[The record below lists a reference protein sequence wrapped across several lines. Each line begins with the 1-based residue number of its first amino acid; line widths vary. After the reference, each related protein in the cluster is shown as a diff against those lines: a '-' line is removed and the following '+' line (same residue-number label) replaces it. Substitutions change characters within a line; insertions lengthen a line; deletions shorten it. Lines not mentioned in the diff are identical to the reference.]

1 MGKYGPEKTPYWDT
15 FYEMEIYFGEHY
27 NQHLETVKVLYSIC
41 VMSTHSAI
49 ATSYF
54 HNYLKKK
61 KSSKSKTKQINIFQ
75 FI

>member
-1 MGKYGPEKTPYWDT
+1 MGKYGPEKTPYLDT

-27 NQHLETVKVLYSIC
+27 NQHLETFKVLYSIW

-54 HNYLKKK
+54 HNYFFFKKK
-61 KSSKSKTKQINIFQ
+61 AQEARQNK
-75 FI
+75 